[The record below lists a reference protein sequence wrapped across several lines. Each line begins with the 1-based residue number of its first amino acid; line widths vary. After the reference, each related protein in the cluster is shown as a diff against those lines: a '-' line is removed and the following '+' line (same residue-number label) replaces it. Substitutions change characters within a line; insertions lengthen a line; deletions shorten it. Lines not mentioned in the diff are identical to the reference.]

1 MTSAR
6 RALRDRLA
14 SGEVVFAPLCL
25 EPIVARLCEE
35 LGYEAGYVSGGGL
48 GYSLAVSEALLTMD
62 EISATT
68 RAISRRSS
76 LPLIV
81 DGGVGFGDPVQVARM
96 MWDLEAAGAAAVEIE
111 DQVAP
116 KRVSHHRH
124 IEHLIP
130 RDEMVAKVRVAVDQ
144 RRDPDFVIIARTGG
158 VANEG
163 FDAAVDRANAY
174 LDAGADMAMIFPRSK
189 QEWIEA
195 PQRVRGPLATIASL
209 DQRSAATWTDLGYRL
224 VIDAFTGQTA
234 AIDAIRTAYR
244 EQREQGHTTVG
255 LARHLEVYADLPRL
269 AGLEELYDIER
280 ATTEPGT

>member
-6 RALRDRLA
+6 RALRDRLT
-14 SGEVVFAPLCL
+14 SGDVVLAPLCL
-25 EPIVARLCEE
+25 EPLVARLCEE

-62 EISATT
+62 EISSTT

-124 IEHLIP
+124 IEHLIT
-130 RDEMVAKVRVAVDQ
+130 RDEMVAKVRVAVEQ

-189 QEWIEA
+189 QEWVEA
-195 PQRVRGPLATIASL
+195 PKRVRGPLATIASL
-209 DQRSAATWTDLGYRL
+209 DQRSAAAWTDLGFRL

-244 EQREQGHTTVG
+244 EQRDQGHTTVG
-255 LARHLEVYADLPRL
+255 LAHHLEVYNDLPRL